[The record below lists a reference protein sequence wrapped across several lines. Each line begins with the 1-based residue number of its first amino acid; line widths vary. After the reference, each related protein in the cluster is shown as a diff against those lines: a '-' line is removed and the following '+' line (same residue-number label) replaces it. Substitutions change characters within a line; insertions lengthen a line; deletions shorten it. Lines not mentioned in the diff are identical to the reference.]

1 VRTSDQIA
9 LVREMVAE
17 VDAEIAAASRAD
29 RAGPYPFEATLVGR
43 AAQRWLY
50 EFRTPPRGA
59 FSDAP
64 VDVQSNGKQV
74 AGWVASVTDGTCTIA
89 VDADLGARA
98 TGWVDVDTAGP
109 LRALHSRLTNLAP
122 ELRVAQGRTFQ
133 FDQAALVLGA
143 PGGRLRDEIARA
155 AESTDNWSLDDRQS
169 QVLGTAMRHRWAF
182 VQPPPD
188 GNATTL
194 LVALLER
201 LLELDASVLLVSPHA
216 AAVDWSL
223 HTLCDRLRPHGE
235 VRSGVFQRIGPIAV
249 RALEERHGP
258 LVDPDIIAA
267 DLNAELDRQSAAL
280 DEAELK
286 LRYQDA
292 VARYAEV
299 EEIHEDLTDR
309 LERARHRRGLVRI
322 GRNTD
327 KPDELVVELHKLRPR
342 RAAAKQNRDN
352 IAAQL
357 AALQEAEIKP
367 NPAVVPIEQAAT
379 FTGRLRQITDAR
391 DGLVDARATIE
402 EALRQR
408 CRLVA
413 TTTGQAF
420 VRRLPRTQFD
430 VVVIVGRISRP
441 EAFYLAGLSTR
452 SVIAVGAPQAA
463 GTVGARPLPHA
474 ARGGIGLGRSAAQ
487 SHAAQSHGVASRT
500 RHFPAP
506 ASD

>member
-74 AGWVASVTDGTCTIA
+74 SGWVASVTEGTCTIA
-89 VDADLGARA
+89 VDADLGPRA

-122 ELRVAQGRTFQ
+122 ELRVSQGRTFG

-169 QVLGTAMRHRWAF
+169 QVLGTALRHRWAF

-188 GNATTL
+188 GNATAL

-309 LERARHRRGLVRI
+309 LERARHR
-322 GRNTD
+322 GRLRLGGRTD

-342 RAAAKQNRDN
+342 RAAAKQNRDK
-352 IAAQL
+352 IAAEL
-357 AALQEAEIKP
+357 AALREAEIKP
-367 NPAVVPIEQAAT
+367 NPAVVPIEHAST
-379 FTGRLRQITDAR
+379 FSGRLRQITDAR

-402 EALRQR
+402 QALRQR

-463 GTVGARPLPHA
+463 GSVGARPLPHA
-474 ARGGIGLGRSAAQ
+474 ARGIGVGRGAG
-487 SHAAQSHGVASRT
+487 AQSHGVASRT